1 MGALKPLHQPPAV
14 EESTPGADCLTL
26 YDRYGG
32 LAYGLILQIIPEP
45 EQAQRILIEL
55 FSSSQ
60 VKSYTEFSNRV
71 CCSIIRLAREKALA
85 ARSATFT
92 KPVAIP
98 AMAVNDTT
106 DKSVFDLSFY
116 KGHTID
122 EIADKMQLSRASV
135 LTKIS
140 AYFKHHRSSQ
150 L

>member
-1 MGALKPLHQPPAV
+1 MGALKQLHQLSTV
-14 EESTPGADCLTL
+14 RESTSGADCLTL

-32 LAYGLILQIIPEP
+32 LAYGIILQIIPEP
-45 EQAQRILIEL
+45 EQAQRVLIDL
-55 FSSSQ
+55 FSSPQ
-60 VKSYTEFSNRV
+60 VKAYTEFSNRV
-71 CCSIIRLAREKALA
+71 SSGIIRLAREKALA
-85 ARSATFT
+85 ARPITGTMSLASS
-92 KPVAIP
+92 V
-98 AMAVNDTT
+98 MAVNDTT

-122 EIADKMQLSRASV
+122 EIADKLQLSRANV

>member
-1 MGALKPLHQPPAV
+1 MGVLKPLHQSPAV

-45 EQAQRILIEL
+45 EQAQRILIDL
-55 FSSSQ
+55 FSSPQ

-71 CCSIIRLAREKALA
+71 SCGIIRLAREKALA
-85 ARSATFT
+85 ARPATLT
-92 KPVAIP
+92 KSLT
-98 AMAVNDTT
+98 VNDTT
-106 DKSVFDLSFY
+106 DKSAFDLSFY

-122 EIADKMQLSRASV
+122 EIADKMQLSRAGV

-140 AYFKHHRSSQ
+140 SYFKHHRSPQ

>member
-1 MGALKPLHQPPAV
+1 MGALKPLYKSPAI
-14 EESTPGADCLTL
+14 EEITPGADCLTL

-32 LAYGLILQIIPEP
+32 LAYGIILQIIPEP
-45 EQAQRILIEL
+45 EQAQRVLVDL
-55 FSSSQ
+55 FSSLQ

-71 CCSIIRLAREKALA
+71 SSGIIRLAREKALA
-85 ARSATFT
+85 ARPPALT
-92 KPVAIP
+92 KPLT
-98 AMAVNDTT
+98 VNDTT
-106 DKSVFDLSFY
+106 DKSAFELSFY

-140 AYFKHHRSSQ
+140 SYFKHHRPSQ